1 MGDLLGNIL
10 NSVISGGSASVDLTD
25 ILKKVAKSQSASKDK
40 DTGNVATQGTK
51 PVTKPKSN
59 GGIDINEELDAITG
73 KQTPASK
80 GKSNDSGSVWASE
93 GKGGIDLGSIL
104 GGATGKGGIDLGSIL
119 GAATGKGGIDL
130 GSVLGAATGGEGG
143 LDLGSILGAVLG
155 GSQPSGGLTG
165 SLSNANIGEIAQS
178 VISVIGMASSAFGD
192 SK

>member
-25 ILKKVAKSQSASKDK
+25 ILKKVAKSQSASKGK
-40 DTGNVATQGTK
+40 ETGNVATKETK
-51 PVTKPKSN
+51 PVTKPKNN
-59 GGIDINEELDAITG
+59 GGIDINAELDAITG
-73 KQTPASK
+73 KQTPADK
-80 GKSNDSGSVWASE
+80 GKNTNPGSVV
-93 GKGGIDLGSIL
+93 
-104 GGATGKGGIDLGSIL
+104 ATES
-119 GAATGKGGIDL
+119 KGGIDL

-155 GSQPSGGLTG
+155 GSQPCGGLTG

-178 VISVIGMASSAFGD
+178 VISVIGMASSAFDD